1 MDGRYQQ
8 FCPVAKAAEV
18 LTRRWT
24 PLVVRELLCGST
36 RFNDIRRGVPR
47 MSASLLSQRLKELE
61 DAGVVVRSAAAN
73 GDHAE
78 YRLTEAGEELRPI
91 IMQMGFWGRRWI
103 QQEVSREDLDVGL
116 LMWDIRRR
124 IDVERLPERRVVV
137 RFDFED
143 APDGLDVFWL
153 VLEPEEADLCVKDP
167 GHPVDLEVYTDVLT
181 LTQIWMGDV
190 RFGDALSHEAIRLRG
205 PSQLRRAFPEWLQ
218 LSSLAKVERP
228 ATN

>member
-24 PLVVRELLCGST
+24 PLVVRELMCGST

-61 DAGVVVRSAAAN
+61 DSGVVVRVPAKN

-91 IMQMGFWGRRWI
+91 ITQMGVWGRRWI
-103 QQEVSREDLDVGL
+103 QQKVSREDLDVGL

-137 RFDFED
+137 RFEFED
-143 APDGLDVFWL
+143 APDELDVFWL
-153 VLEPEEADLCVKDP
+153 VLEPEEVDLCVKDP

-181 LTQIWMGDV
+181 LTQVWMGDV
-190 RFGDALSHEAIRLRG
+190 RFGDALDHEAVRLRG
-205 PSQLRRAFPEWLQ
+205 PSRLRRAFPGWLQ
-218 LSSLAKVERP
+218 LSVLAGVKQP
-228 ATN
+228 APN